1 MPEEIKNS
9 ENLQPQEQKGM
20 ELATE
25 EEKNELKRGLID
37 VSTRNNA
44 LNSMKIINKR
54 KLLENK
60 NELVKELLAEMEKA
74 GVDLRNL
81 DSINEF
87 LNNLEQQNPDL
98 RQLFEFAFDQ
108 LSQGGENNQ
117 ATEEI
122 NNVNNI
128 KTNDQGISQGV

>member
-98 RQLFEFAFDQ
+98 RQLFEIAFDQ

>member
-44 LNSMKIINKR
+44 LNSMQIINKR

-60 NELVKELLAEMEKA
+60 SKLVKELLAEMEKA
-74 GVDLRNL
+74 GVDLKNL

-98 RQLFEFAFDQ
+98 RQLFEIAFDQ